1 MHCQV
6 LAGTQSSLLSRLSGY
21 DGHFVVREKKT
32 KDYAFQRQFHA
43 KPSNILGCPGF
54 VVRTIQR
61 SHAMLWCAC
70 RYLLCDLVVNN
81 TLKTLLCAGRYLLR
95 DLVVDYTLKKY
106 PSWAA
111 VDTAV
116 SREGWKLITLLR

>member
-1 MHCQV
+1 V
-6 LAGTQSSLLSRLSGY
+6 LAGSRRIWTC
-21 DGHFVVREKKT
+21 D
-32 KDYAFQRQFHA
+32 A
-43 KPSNILGCPGF
+43 
-54 VVRTIQR
+54 
-61 SHAMLWCAC
+61 
-70 RYLLCDLVVNN
+70 LC
-81 TLKTLLCAGRYLLR
+81 RYLLR

>member
-1 MHCQV
+1 
-6 LAGTQSSLLSRLSGY
+6 
-21 DGHFVVREKKT
+21 
-32 KDYAFQRQFHA
+32 
-43 KPSNILGCPGF
+43 
-54 VVRTIQR
+54 
-61 SHAMLWCAC
+61 MLWCAC

-81 TLKTLLCAGRYLLR
+81 TLKTLLSAGRYLLR

>member
-1 MHCQV
+1 M
-6 LAGTQSSLLSRLSGY
+6 LL
-21 DGHFVVREKKT
+21 
-32 KDYAFQRQFHA
+32 
-43 KPSNILGCPGF
+43 
-54 VVRTIQR
+54 
-61 SHAMLWCAC
+61 CAI
-70 RYLLCDLVVNN
+70 RYLLRDLAVDY
-81 TLKTLLCAGRYLLR
+81 TLKTLLFACRYLLR